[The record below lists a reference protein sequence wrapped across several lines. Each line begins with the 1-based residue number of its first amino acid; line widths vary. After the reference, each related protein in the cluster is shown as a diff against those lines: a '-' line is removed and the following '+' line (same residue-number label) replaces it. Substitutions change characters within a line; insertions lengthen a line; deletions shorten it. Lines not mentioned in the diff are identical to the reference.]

1 MGAQKQIKL
10 DVISKIE
17 SGNMGR
23 RQGEQVLD
31 VSERTVERYIANFR
45 KKGVTFILHGNSGR
59 KPANKTDADLKQRV
73 IKLVREKYHDFNMC
87 HCLEKLKTDEKIEI
101 SRETFRRWCH
111 EIRHVKRAKRR
122 TAKAR
127 YRRQR
132 MQSTGLLLQMDGSPH
147 KWFGGKEAT
156 LITAIDDADS
166 DIAYGEFFPAEDT
179 LSCMTVLQRIIELR
193 GLFGILYVD
202 RAGLFGGQKR
212 TQFSQVKR
220 ALLELG
226 IHTIYAQSAEAKGRI
241 ERTFNTLQD
250 RIIPEM
256 RLKGI
261 KTYPA
266 ANKYIQEEYFP
277 KEWKDRF
284 TVKPRNSQT
293 AYRPLPTNVELKE
306 IFCLKHHRT
315 VKRDHTVTFESK
327 LYSLKS
333 PTKFSIYKQQIEF
346 RTYQDIT
353 MKAFYAGNE
362 IEIKLIE
369 TIDRGLPVYQS
380 MKKIA

>member
-1 MGAQKQIKL
+1 MGAQKQIRM
-10 DVISKIE
+10 DVVGKIE
-17 SGNMGR
+17 AGKMHR
-23 RQGEQVLD
+23 RQAEQVLD
-31 VSERTVERYIANFR
+31 VSQRTLERYIGSFR

-59 KPANKTDADLKQRV
+59 KPANKTDEKLKQRV
-73 IKLVREKYHDFNMC
+73 ITLVREKYHDFNMS
-87 HCLEKLKTDEKIEI
+87 HCLEKLRADEKIEI
-101 SRETFRRWCH
+101 KRETFRRWCH

-179 LSCMTVLQRIIELR
+179 LSCMTVLQRIIEIK

-241 ERTFNTLQD
+241 ERTFQTLQD
-250 RIIPEM
+250 RTIPEM

-266 ANKYIQEEYFP
+266 ANKYLLEYFAT
-277 KEWKDRF
+277 EWKDRF
-284 TVKPRNSQT
+284 TVKPRNCQT
-293 AYRPLPTNVELKE
+293 AYRPLSTSIELKE

-315 VKRDHTVTFESK
+315 VKRDHTVTYDSK
-327 LYSLKS
+327 LYSLRS

-346 RTYQDIT
+346 RTYQDLSL
-353 MKAFYAGNE
+353 KAFYAGKE
-362 IEIKLIE
+362 IELTLVE
-369 TIDRGLPVYQS
+369 TIDNGLSVWQS
-380 MKKIA
+380 MKKTG